1 MQFDKKSA
9 IKFII
14 LLGIISL
21 LGDVI
26 YEGARSVNG
35 PYLKIL
41 GANAAVV
48 GFIVG
53 LGELLGYGIRLVSG
67 YFSDK
72 TKSYWLFTI
81 IGYGV
86 LITVPLLSLTGVWQF
101 AALFMIMERIGKAI
115 RSPSKDTI
123 LSLATKQV
131 GTGFGFALHEFFDQ
145 MGAIIGPL
153 IFSSLFFIIGTGSK
167 SVTDYRQ
174 GYSLYFYVFI
184 ILMFVLII
192 TYFLFK
198 NPEKFETSEIQS
210 KEHDKLSRTFW
221 LYTTF
226 TFLTTFG
233 FVSFVLIGYHLKRNN
248 IVNDTAIPLFY
259 AATMA
264 IDAIVALIIGKIYDK
279 LKKKRNNEK
288 AGLQLLFIIPILT
301 AIIPVFVFSKSIVL
315 IFIAVF
321 IWGIVMGTHETIM
334 KAAIADITSIK
345 KRGTAYGIFN
355 TSYGIAIFIGSSL
368 VGILYDNSLILLI
381 ILLIS
386 VELSTIPVLIKLNS
400 EIRSKRNASK

>member
-9 IKFII
+9 IRFII

-53 LGELLGYGIRLVSG
+53 LGELLGYGIRLISG
-67 YFSDK
+67 FFSDK
-72 TKSYWLFTI
+72 TKAYWLFTI
-81 IGYGV
+81 LGYAA
-86 LITVPLLSLTGVWQF
+86 LISVPILSLTGVWQV

-115 RSPSKDTI
+115 RSPAKDTI

-145 MGAIIGPL
+145 IGAVVGPL
-153 IFSSLFFIIGTGSK
+153 IFSALFYFIGSGSK
-167 SVTDYRQ
+167 SINDYQ
-174 GYSLYFYVFI
+174 KGYSLYFYVFI
-184 ILMFVLII
+184 LLMVVVFV
-192 TYFLFK
+192 TFFLFK
-198 NPEKFETSEIQS
+198 NPEKFETVKPKTE
-210 KEHDKLSRTFW
+210 DDNKLSKTFW
-221 LYTTF
+221 LYTVF

-233 FVSFVLIGYHLKRNN
+233 FVSFVLIGYHLKQNN
-248 IVNDTAIPLFY
+248 IISDTAIPLFY
-259 AATMA
+259 AVAMA
-264 IDAIVALIIGKIYDK
+264 VDAIVALIIGKIYDK
-279 LKKKRNNEK
+279 FKKKRNNEK
-288 AGLQLLFIIPILT
+288 AGLLLLFIIPILT
-301 AIIPVFVFSKSIVL
+301 AIIPVLVFSKSIIL
-315 IFIAVF
+315 IFIAVL

-334 KAAIADITSIK
+334 KAVIADITSIK

-355 TSYGIAIFIGSSL
+355 TAYGIAIFIGSSMI
-368 VGILYDNSLILLI
+368 GILYDNSLILLI

-386 VELSTIPVLIKLNS
+386 VELSTIPVLIKLNK
-400 EIRSKRNASK
+400 ELKVG